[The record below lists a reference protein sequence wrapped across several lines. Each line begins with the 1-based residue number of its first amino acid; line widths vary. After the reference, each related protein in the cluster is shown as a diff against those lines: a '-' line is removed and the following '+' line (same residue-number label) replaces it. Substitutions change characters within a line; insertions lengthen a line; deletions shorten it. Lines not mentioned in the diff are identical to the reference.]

1 MKNNINSAECY
12 VWLVESLC
20 NPIYNVKKDNIGEKS
35 MLSENLQTLRKLNQM
50 TQEEVAEKIGVSRQA
65 LAKWENGETIPDIE
79 RCMQLADLYQVSL
92 DALTGFSEKQSPA
105 QLPPKGKHVFGVVKV
120 GDKGQIVIPGKAR
133 KVFDIQPG
141 DHLVVLGD
149 EAQGIALIKEK
160 GLLDMMRE
168 IRKLGSPTN
177 EDSES

>member
-1 MKNNINSAECY
+1 
-12 VWLVESLC
+12 
-20 NPIYNVKKDNIGEKS
+20 

-92 DALTGFSEKQSPA
+92 DDLAGYSEKRTKMPA
-105 QLPPKGKHVFGVVKV
+105 PPKGKHIFGVVKV

-133 KVFDIQPG
+133 KVFDIHPG
-141 DHLVVLGD
+141 DHLIVLGD
-149 EAQGIALIKEK
+149 ESQGIALIKEK
-160 GLLDMMRE
+160 GMLDMMRE
-168 IRKLGSPTN
+168 IRRLGSPTN
-177 EDSES
+177 EEVED